1 METAWTIF
9 SLYFIIFGSMVVGG
23 LFAERSGN
31 KERQAMLS
39 NKKNK
44 LKACAQKYNI
54 QIKSLEQSYKEDK
67 KALRTQQNIF
77 QKLTGQ
83 NTTSLRRE
91 YQSRYT
97 HEKKQ
102 FTNEARQII
111 HELSAQRKADR
122 KWTIYWK
129 GLIIIGAIVSLG
141 ACTHALAEFDEEDAS
156 SSYNNT
162 TEHYWRA
169 EDIPMPHLK
178 DGRRYVSNP
187 DSIISQETVMRL
199 DAKLKQI
206 DDSLGIESVVA
217 VVSHVEGADIEG
229 FAQSIFDI
237 YKVGKK
243 DYGLVMVLAYDD
255 HKFRTQTGRALEA
268 ELTDVECF
276 RLQERYLI
284 PSMKAE
290 LPDSGLIYMVDAI
303 YNTLQGKELPE
314 MAELTVQ
321 RKASSDDDEV
331 PLLPF
336 LYLVILIGWGILY
349 YAMASRLG
357 WNLMAYALGML
368 RPNPFV
374 EKMHS
379 AGPVFIGMG
388 GGGRSGGFGGGGF
401 GGGSFGGGFSGGSS
415 GGGGAT
421 SSW

>member
-9 SLYFIIFGSMVVGG
+9 SIYVIIFGSLVAGG
-23 LFAERSGN
+23 LFAERSSN
-31 KERQAMLS
+31 MERQALLGKM
-39 NKKNK
+39 KNK
-44 LKACAQKYNI
+44 LKACAQKYNT
-54 QIKSLEQSYKEDK
+54 QIKSLEQSFKNDK
-67 KALRTQQNIF
+67 KALTTQQNIF
-77 QKLTGQ
+77 QRLTNQ
-83 NTTSLRRE
+83 STTSLRRE
-91 YQSRYT
+91 YKNRYMF
-97 HEKKQ
+97 EKKMYS
-102 FTNEARQII
+102 NEVRQII
-111 HELSAQRKADR
+111 QEWKTLRKNDR
-122 KWTIYWK
+122 KWIIYWK

-141 ACTHALAEFDEEDAS
+141 ACTHALEEVDKADS
-156 SSYNNT
+156 ALSFNNNS

-169 EDIPMPHLK
+169 EDIPMPHLQ

-187 DSIISQETVMRL
+187 DSIVSQETVTLL
-199 DAKLKQI
+199 DAKLKQL

-217 VVSHVEGADIEG
+217 IVSHVEGADIEG
-229 FAQSIFDI
+229 FAQHIFDI

-243 DYGLVMVLAYDD
+243 DYGLVMVLAYND

-268 ELTDVECF
+268 QLTDVECF

-303 YNTLQGKELPE
+303 YNTLQGKELPD
-314 MAELTVQ
+314 MSNLSAHKST
-321 RKASSDDDEV
+321 SSDDEEV

-336 LYLVILIGWGILY
+336 LYIVILIGWAILY
-349 YAMASRLG
+349 YSIASRLG
-357 WNLMAYALGML
+357 LNMMAYALSML

-374 EKMHS
+374 EKSHS

-388 GGGRSGGFGGGGF
+388 GNGRSGGFGGGSF
-401 GGGSFGGGFSGGSS
+401 GGGFGGGFSGGSS

>member
-9 SLYFIIFGSMVVGG
+9 SLYVIIFGSLIAGG
-23 LFAERSGN
+23 LYAERSSN
-31 KERQAMLS
+31 NERQALIR

-67 KALRTQQNIF
+67 KALRTKQNIF

-102 FTNEARQII
+102 YTNEVRQII
-111 HELSAQRKADR
+111 HEWNAQGKNNR

-129 GLIIIGAIVSLG
+129 GLIVIGAIVSLG
-141 ACTHALAEFDEEDAS
+141 ACTHALDEIGEDEDYL
-156 SSYNNT
+156 SYSNT

-187 DSIISQETVMRL
+187 DSIISQETVSRL
-199 DAKLKQI
+199 DAKLKQL
-206 DDSLGIESVVA
+206 DDSLGIESVVT

-229 FAQSIFDI
+229 FAQKIFDV

-276 RLQERYLI
+276 RLQEHYLI

-314 MAELTVQ
+314 MAELTP
-321 RKASSDDDEV
+321 KSSTSSDDEDV

-336 LYLVILIGWGILY
+336 LYLVILIGWGIMY

-374 EKMHS
+374 EKSHYT
-379 AGPVFIGMG
+379 GPVIIGT
-388 GGGRSGGFGGGGF
+388 GGGRSSGFGGGF